1 MSRQVIVVKKTPTNV
16 APVATFEGFTTEG
29 SLSANVTGQLT
40 ATDANNDPMTFS
52 LKTPPTTGNLIVNPS
67 GTYTLTGK
75 VMPGNYSFTYSVS
88 DGKG

>member
-40 ATDANNDPMTFS
+40 ATDPTNDPLNFT
-52 LKTPPTTGNLIVNPS
+52 LKMHPAT
-67 GTYTLTGK
+67 
-75 VMPGNYSFTYSVS
+75 
-88 DGKG
+88 